1 MRRWLLAIAQTL
13 LGMGLLPQ
21 VPSQVHRVLGYF
33 LIFLGVL
40 AFGSGSLLEIL
51 EYGGCPTWLHL
62 LGGVMIFL
70 HFGLL
75 LHFARAKQRKE
86 HAFAVLSMLLWA
98 LYPGWARIVG
108 FFIEL
113 HFGIPCGLHAWA
125 GYDFIAASS
134 CALALLLLAL
144 REYRISGIQIAPQ
157 RSSLNAPSVGAS
169 DEQHG
174 FLCVCSG
181 RSDPCMPVA
190 RLPAVSRM
198 MSAGAVYLLGHHQ
211 LGDTGPRSRIA
222 WNRDSR

>member
-125 GYDFIAASS
+125 GYEFIAASS

-157 RSSLNAPSVGAS
+157 RSSLNAPSVLLMSSMVFFAYAAVDLIHACLS
-169 DEQHG
+169 HA
-174 FLCVCSG
+174 FLRCPG
-181 RSDPCMPVA
+181 
-190 RLPAVSRM
+190 
-198 MSAGAVYLLGHHQ
+198 
-211 LGDTGPRSRIA
+211 
-222 WNRDSR
+222 